1 MNYLWIIVLLA
12 IITLGVLFSY
22 DNIIEGL
29 ENNELTSIKETIQT
43 KEEALKLKKKTL
55 NNIENQMKPNR
66 QKFNKRKKGDWGY
79 QSLNNAIKGQQKE
92 IKQLNTEIQED
103 NKELNELNQKVLEII
118 ESETTQPVNKI
129 TPTDNTLAAPINK
142 ITPTDNT
149 ISAPVNKIT
158 LLDILAAP
166 VNKLT
171 LPDNTLASPENNIPS
186 YEIQLDEE
194 GKYDPSQ
201 FEDYIDEEQI
211 TKTTTD
217 DGTAWVKDKD
227 GNMIGLKDDG
237 TSWIKDEEGNMV
249 QLNPADKLSNNINY
263 YEPGTYKYGSSSYIP
278 TYEDSILLSKTTG
291 KSTVSEF
298 IDEKSIKSGICT
310 HYKDQPD
317 KLEEECGKLDTNVCS
332 STDCCV
338 LFGGSKCIAGNA
350 QGPISKLHY
359 GDITIRNRD
368 FYYYKGKCY
377 GNCVK

>member
-1 MNYLWIIVLLA
+1 VIFFIIFTLFISIFYEGIYILNTMNYLWIIVLLA
-12 IITLGVLFSY
+12 IIILGVLFSY
-22 DNIIEGL
+22 DSIIEGL
-29 ENNELTSIKETIQT
+29 ENNELTSIKETI
-43 KEEALKLKKKTL
+43 
-55 NNIENQMKPNR
+55 
-66 QKFNKRKKGDWGY
+66 
-79 QSLNNAIKGQQKE
+79 
-92 IKQLNTEIQED
+92 
-103 NKELNELNQKVLEII
+103 
-118 ESETTQPVNKI
+118 
-129 TPTDNTLAAPINK
+129 PTDTTLAA
-142 ITPTDNT
+142 
-149 ISAPVNKIT
+149 SVNKT
-158 LLDILAAP
+158 TPSDTS
-166 VNKLT
+166 VEQEY
-171 LPDNTLASPENNIPS
+171 DIPS

-227 GNMIGLKDDG
+227 GNMIALKDDG

-249 QLNPADKLSNNINY
+249 PLNPADKLSNNINY

-338 LFGGSKCIAGNA
+338 LFGGSKCVAGNA
-350 QGPISKLHY
+350 QGPISKLYY

-368 FYYYKGKCY
+368 YYYYKGKCY